1 MQSNAARAAVA
12 VVSIAAVVIL
22 FVVLSGGDDD
32 EGTMTTATA
41 QTTTTTTTGEPA
53 GKTGSG
59 EKADKPEVSEVPLIT
74 VVGGQ
79 PEDGVADLSFDTGDE
94 VAFEVT
100 SDAADEVHVHGYD
113 IEEEL
118 SPGKPAEITFPAD
131 IEGVFEVELHSSEAQ
146 IAQLTVSP

>member
-32 EGTMTTATA
+32 EGTTTTATA
-41 QTTTTTTTGEPA
+41 QTTTTTTGKP

-59 EKADKPEVSEVPLIT
+59 EKADKPEASEVPLIT

-79 PEDGVADLSFDTGDE
+79 PEDGVADLSFDKGDE